1 MQTQLSYCLTGD
13 GSDGGC
19 TNQMA
24 QFMVTKDSGGYIPV
38 NPTSWT
44 GGNKKALVCG
54 AVDTQVWGQPY
65 PLSSKAY
72 PAI

>member
-1 MQTQLSYCLTGD
+1 
-13 GSDGGC
+13 
-19 TNQMA
+19 MA